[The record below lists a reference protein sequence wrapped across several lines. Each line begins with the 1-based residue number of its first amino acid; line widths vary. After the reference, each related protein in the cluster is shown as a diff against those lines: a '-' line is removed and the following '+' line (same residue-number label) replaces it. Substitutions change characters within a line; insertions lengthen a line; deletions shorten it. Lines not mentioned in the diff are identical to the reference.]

1 MAVPL
6 GSHLIDFWHTE
17 DEFER
22 GVSSLELGIAKELIQ
37 RARLGPGHGTR
48 TVTMPKLERSQWYDL
63 CRDMN
68 WRFKWLKDTEVFPK
82 RFRAAMAY
90 PRGLAR
96 QLMGRPLRA
105 RKVAAGG
112 RR

>member
-1 MAVPL
+1 VKVSLDKIALGITEDDVPL

-22 GVSSLELGIAKELIQ
+22 GVRSLELGIGKELIQ

-48 TVTMPKLERSQWYDL
+48 TVTMPKLERSHWYDL

-68 WRFKWLKDTEVFPK
+68 WQFKWLKDTEVFPEALS
-82 RFRAAMAY
+82 RSHGI
-90 PRGLAR
+90 PAR
-96 QLMGRPLRA
+96 LG
-105 RKVAAGG
+105 
-112 RR
+112 